1 MEAALQSAKEK
12 RQNRNRKESRSF
24 RPVDLEDIIRYISRH
39 KLYSVHQFHA
49 EKNGL
54 NLKSFRNV
62 PVFKVIY
69 YQGDESA
76 KDVEEVASVLID
88 SFEESGLN
96 PPGDPRSFFLPE
108 GYRSFSSPQ
117 NPRIFPFLL
126 GGTSTERWSATA
138 LNVYYPSQQGDSTK
152 YVPEGLVLLSPFNCL
167 EKLHDRLVTFLVK
180 SYSILHDSPK
190 EEKASILKQLLRR
203 DVNGDEKRRYSAA
216 VIASTDIPSS
226 PEMKAR
232 DPPPLFSLNRRSA
245 EVHLGEALRVSSGNG
260 VRVSSGN
267 GVRVSSGNGVRE
279 SSGNGVRES
288 SGNGVRVSS
297 GNGVRVLSGNGAI
310 QGSLGDEV
318 NGSVGDEV
326 NGSVGDAVN
335 GSVGDAV
342 NGSVG
347 DAVKKPVD
355 DTTLSSNTVNTS
367 PTRESSTAHNSHEL
381 LPNSSFM
388 LEERERFLNPY
399 QGDHLDHKPPFLPW
413 NPTSLRLFPLSSI
426 SDNDPISSFHR
437 HLRSTDTLRSKV
449 PRHGMRFL
457 FKVLS
462 VQHVLLLIRLLLL
475 EKSILCVS
483 TQYSLLTAVMEALKE
498 TL

>member
-267 GVRVSSGNGVRE
+267 G
-279 SSGNGVRES
+279 
-288 SGNGVRVSS
+288 
-297 GNGVRVLSGNGAI
+297 AI
-310 QGSLGDEV
+310 Q
-318 NGSVGDEV
+318 
-326 NGSVGDAVN
+326 

-347 DAVKKPVD
+347 DAVKEPVD
-355 DTTLSSNTVNTS
+355 DTTLASSNTVNAS
-367 PTRESSTAHNSHEL
+367 PTRESSTARNSHDL

-462 VQHVLLLIRLLLL
+462 VQHILLLIRLLLL

>member
-267 GVRVSSGNGVRE
+267 G
-279 SSGNGVRES
+279 
-288 SGNGVRVSS
+288 
-297 GNGVRVLSGNGAI
+297 AI
-310 QGSLGDEV
+310 Q
-318 NGSVGDEV
+318 
-326 NGSVGDAVN
+326 

-347 DAVKKPVD
+347 DAVKEPVD
-355 DTTLSSNTVNTS
+355 DTTLASSNTVNAS
-367 PTRESSTAHNSHEL
+367 PTRESSTARNSHDL

>member
-267 GVRVSSGNGVRE
+267 G
-279 SSGNGVRES
+279 
-288 SGNGVRVSS
+288 
-297 GNGVRVLSGNGAI
+297 AI
-310 QGSLGDEV
+310 QGSVGDEVNGSVGDAVNGSVSDAVNGSVGDEMNGSVGDEV

-326 NGSVGDAVN
+326 NGSVGDAV
-335 GSVGDAV
+335 
-342 NGSVG
+342 
-347 DAVKKPVD
+347 KEPVD
-355 DTTLSSNTVNTS
+355 DTTLASSNTVNAS
-367 PTRESSTAHNSHEL
+367 PTRESSTARNSHEL

>member
-1 MEAALQSAKEK
+1 M
-12 RQNRNRKESRSF
+12 
-24 RPVDLEDIIRYISRH
+24 
-39 KLYSVHQFHA
+39 
-49 EKNGL
+49 
-54 NLKSFRNV
+54 
-62 PVFKVIY
+62 
-69 YQGDESA
+69 
-76 KDVEEVASVLID
+76 
-88 SFEESGLN
+88 
-96 PPGDPRSFFLPE
+96 
-108 GYRSFSSPQ
+108 
-117 NPRIFPFLL
+117 
-126 GGTSTERWSATA
+126 
-138 LNVYYPSQQGDSTK
+138 
-152 YVPEGLVLLSPFNCL
+152 
-167 EKLHDRLVTFLVK
+167 
-180 SYSILHDSPK
+180 
-190 EEKASILKQLLRR
+190 
-203 DVNGDEKRRYSAA
+203 
-216 VIASTDIPSS
+216 
-226 PEMKAR
+226 
-232 DPPPLFSLNRRSA
+232 
-245 EVHLGEALRVSSGNG
+245 
-260 VRVSSGN
+260 
-267 GVRVSSGNGVRE
+267 
-279 SSGNGVRES
+279 
-288 SGNGVRVSS
+288 
-297 GNGVRVLSGNGAI
+297 
-310 QGSLGDEV
+310 
-318 NGSVGDEV
+318 GDEV

>member
-1 MEAALQSAKEK
+1 M
-12 RQNRNRKESRSF
+12 
-24 RPVDLEDIIRYISRH
+24 
-39 KLYSVHQFHA
+39 
-49 EKNGL
+49 
-54 NLKSFRNV
+54 
-62 PVFKVIY
+62 FKVIY

-267 GVRVSSGNGVRE
+267 G
-279 SSGNGVRES
+279 
-288 SGNGVRVSS
+288 
-297 GNGVRVLSGNGAI
+297 AI
-310 QGSLGDEV
+310 Q
-318 NGSVGDEV
+318 
-326 NGSVGDAVN
+326 

-347 DAVKKPVD
+347 DAVKEPVD
-355 DTTLSSNTVNTS
+355 DTTLASSNTVNAS
-367 PTRESSTAHNSHEL
+367 PTRESSTARNSHDL
-381 LPNSSFM
+381 LPNSSLM

>member
-267 GVRVSSGNGVRE
+267 G
-279 SSGNGVRES
+279 
-288 SGNGVRVSS
+288 
-297 GNGVRVLSGNGAI
+297 AI
-310 QGSLGDEV
+310 Q
-318 NGSVGDEV
+318 
-326 NGSVGDAVN
+326 GSVGDAVN
-335 GSVGDAV
+335 GL
-342 NGSVG
+342 VG
-347 DAVKKPVD
+347 DAVKEPVD
-355 DTTLSSNTVNTS
+355 DTTLASSNTVNAS
-367 PTRESSTAHNSHEL
+367 PTRKSSTARNSHDL

>member
-1 MEAALQSAKEK
+1 M
-12 RQNRNRKESRSF
+12 
-24 RPVDLEDIIRYISRH
+24 DLEDIIRYISRH

-54 NLKSFRNV
+54 NFKSFRNV

-69 YQGDESA
+69 YQGDESL
-76 KDVEEVASVLID
+76 KDVKEVTSVLID

-126 GGTSTERWSATA
+126 GSSSTERWSATA
-138 LNVYYPSQQGDSTK
+138 LNVYYPSQQGDSTI

-180 SYSILHDSPK
+180 SYSILRDSPK
-190 EEKASILKQLLRR
+190 EEKVSILKQLLRR
-203 DVNGDEKRRYSAA
+203 DVNGDERRRYSAA
-216 VIASTDIPSS
+216 VFASTDIPSS
-226 PEMKAR
+226 PELKPR
-232 DPPPLFSLNRRSA
+232 DSPPLFSLNRRSA
-245 EVHLGEALRVSSGNG
+245 EVHLSEAVGELAGKGVVRGSVSEE
-260 VRVSSGN
+260 VK
-267 GVRVSSGNGVRE
+267 E
-279 SSGNGVRES
+279 SV
-288 SGNGVRVSS
+288 
-297 GNGVRVLSGNGAI
+297 
-310 QGSLGDEV
+310 GDTV
-318 NGSVGDEV
+318 NGSMGDTVKE
-326 NGSVGDAVN
+326 SVDNTVP
-335 GSVGDAV
+335 S
-342 NGSVG
+342 
-347 DAVKKPVD
+347 
-355 DTTLSSNTVNTS
+355 SSNPVNAS
-367 PTRESSTAHNSHEL
+367 PTRESSTDRNSHEL

-413 NPTSLRLFPLSSI
+413 NPTSLRLFPLSSM

>member
-88 SFEESGLN
+88 SFEESSLN

-245 EVHLGEALRVSSGNG
+245 EVHLGEALRM
-260 VRVSSGN
+260 
-267 GVRVSSGNGVRE
+267 SSGNGVRE
-279 SSGNGVRES
+279 
-288 SGNGVRVSS
+288 SS

-310 QGSLGDEV
+310 QGSVSDEVNGSVGDEV

-326 NGSVGDAVN
+326 NGSVGDAV
-335 GSVGDAV
+335 
-342 NGSVG
+342 
-347 DAVKKPVD
+347 KEPVD
-355 DTTLSSNTVNTS
+355 DTTLSSSNTVNAS
-367 PTRESSTAHNSHEL
+367 PTRESTTARNSHEL

>member
-1 MEAALQSAKEK
+1 M
-12 RQNRNRKESRSF
+12 
-24 RPVDLEDIIRYISRH
+24 
-39 KLYSVHQFHA
+39 
-49 EKNGL
+49 
-54 NLKSFRNV
+54 
-62 PVFKVIY
+62 FKVIY

-267 GVRVSSGNGVRE
+267 G
-279 SSGNGVRES
+279 
-288 SGNGVRVSS
+288 
-297 GNGVRVLSGNGAI
+297 AI
-310 QGSLGDEV
+310 Q
-318 NGSVGDEV
+318 
-326 NGSVGDAVN
+326 

-347 DAVKKPVD
+347 DAVKEPVD
-355 DTTLSSNTVNTS
+355 DTTLASSNTVNAS
-367 PTRESSTAHNSHEL
+367 PTRESSTARNSHDL

>member
-216 VIASTDIPSS
+216 GIASTDIPSS

-260 VRVSSGN
+260 
-267 GVRVSSGNGVRE
+267 
-279 SSGNGVRES
+279 
-288 SGNGVRVSS
+288 
-297 GNGVRVLSGNGAI
+297 AI
-310 QGSLGDEV
+310 Q
-318 NGSVGDEV
+318 
-326 NGSVGDAVN
+326 GSVGDAVN

-355 DTTLSSNTVNTS
+355 DTTLASSNTVNAS
-367 PTRESSTAHNSHEL
+367 PTRESSTARNSHDL